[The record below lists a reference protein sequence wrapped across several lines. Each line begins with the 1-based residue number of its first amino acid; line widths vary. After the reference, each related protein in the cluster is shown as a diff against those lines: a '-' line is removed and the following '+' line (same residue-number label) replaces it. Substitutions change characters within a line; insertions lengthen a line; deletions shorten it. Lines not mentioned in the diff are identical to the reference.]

1 MDYVYLFDT
10 TLRDGL
16 QNADINCNKNMKQQY
31 LNEVQKYNFDYT
43 EIGMIDSIYSSDELS
58 FQNVNN
64 PIFLALPKHENIKK
78 ALTYGMTSLHFVI
91 KSDPDQIEQVL
102 NRDKDEYMNTCAEVL
117 KASVESGL
125 HTICSM
131 EHFFDSF
138 KKNKDFVLHMISNLY
153 LSGVSSISLADTN
166 GGTLPHEIEEALDGI
181 SQIVPLCKIGMH
193 THDDMDLAVA
203 NSLVAVR
210 KGVRLLQ
217 GTWNGMG
224 ERCGNMNLLTAFCAV
239 MLKMGY
245 KSCLAERLN
254 EITASSVIINKI
266 FMVNNNNLPFVGAN
280 AFSHKGGIHI
290 GAILKNPL
298 FYEHIDSK
306 LVGNS
311 NTIVLSDM
319 IGTSSLISILGERP
333 PKEFLPIA
341 KEIITIH
348 SKENRENELREKYKK
363 FKSLTG

>member
-16 QNADINCNKNMKQQY
+16 QNADITCNTEMKQKY
-31 LNEVQKYNFDYT
+31 LDEVQKYNFDYT
-43 EIGMIDSIYSSDELS
+43 EIGMIDSLYSSDELS
-58 FQNVNN
+58 FKNVNN
-64 PIFLALPKHENIKK
+64 RILLALPRHENIKK
-78 ALTYGMTSLHFVI
+78 ALTYGMSSLHFVI
-91 KSDPDQIEQVL
+91 KSDPRQIEEVL
-102 NRDKDEYMNTCAEVL
+102 CRDKEEYINKCVEVL
-117 KASVESGL
+117 KASIENGI

-138 KKNKDFVLHMISNLY
+138 KKHKEFVMHMIKNLY
-153 LSGVSSISLADTN
+153 SSGVSSISLADTN
-166 GGTLPHEIEEALDGI
+166 GGTLPHEIEEALDSI
-181 SQIVPLCKIGMH
+181 SEIIPLSKVGMH

-254 EITASSVIINKI
+254 EITASSVMINKI

-290 GAILKNPL
+290 DAILKNPS

-311 NTIVLSDM
+311 NTIIMSDM

-333 PKEFLPIA
+333 SKDFLPIA
-341 KEIITIH
+341 KEIIAKE
-348 SKENRENELREKYKK
+348 SEENRDKELRDKYKK
-363 FKSLTG
+363 FKSVI

>member
-16 QNADINCNKNMKQQY
+16 QNADSNCNKDMKQQY

-43 EIGMIDSIYSSDELS
+43 ELGMIDSLYSSDELS
-58 FQNVNN
+58 LQNVNN

-78 ALTYGMTSLHFVI
+78 AQTIGITALHFVI

-102 NRDKDEYMNTCAEVL
+102 RRDKDEYIHTCSEVL

-166 GGTLPHEIEEALDGI
+166 GGTLPHEIEEALDTI
-181 SQIVPLCKIGMH
+181 SQIVPLNKIGMH
-193 THDDMDLAVA
+193 THDDMELAVA

-224 ERCGNMNLLTAFCAV
+224 ERCGNMNLITAFCAII
-239 MLKMGY
+239 LKMGY
-245 KSCLAERLN
+245 KSCLEERLN

-290 GAILKNPL
+290 GAILKNPS
-298 FYEHIDSK
+298 FYEHIDAK

-311 NTIVLSDM
+311 NTIIMSDM
-319 IGTSSLISILGERP
+319 IGTSSLISVLGERP

-341 KEIITIH
+341 KEIIATH
-348 SKENRENELREKYKK
+348 SAEIRDNKLREKYKE
-363 FKSLTG
+363 FKG